1 MNVII
6 YYVWVYIYST
16 NYTNIIVRRKT
27 MRDTV
32 LDILTEIR
40 GDIDFENETKLI
52 DDNILAS
59 LDIVAIVGEFND
71 EFDVEISVEDLVPE
85 NFNSVDAM
93 VKLIEAAQE

>member
-1 MNVII
+1 
-6 YYVWVYIYST
+6 
-16 NYTNIIVRRKT
+16 

-59 LDIVAIVGEFND
+59 LDSVAIVGEFND

>member
-1 MNVII
+1 
-6 YYVWVYIYST
+6 
-16 NYTNIIVRRKT
+16 

-71 EFDVEISVEDLVPE
+71 EFDVESSVEDLVPE

>member
-1 MNVII
+1 M
-6 YYVWVYIYST
+6 
-16 NYTNIIVRRKT
+16 KE
-27 MRDTV
+27 TV

-59 LDIVAIVGEFND
+59 LDIVAIVSEFND